1 MKIIAKIIWRLVTF
15 RVFLVCR
22 REWHQQHLPKHN
34 MKTEINN
41 MTKML
46 TNKVANLVAQ
56 GMDEEAAFSAVM
68 QRLENEFP
76 EVYNL
81 LITIAHI

>member
-1 MKIIAKIIWRLVTF
+1 
-15 RVFLVCR
+15 
-22 REWHQQHLPKHN
+22 
-34 MKTEINN
+34 

>member
-1 MKIIAKIIWRLVTF
+1 
-15 RVFLVCR
+15 
-22 REWHQQHLPKHN
+22 

-81 LITIAHI
+81 LIAIAHI